1 MFTILVFFFKL
12 SFSTFFSIMFSYF
25 IIEEER
31 DNLGVVLFSLLGTS
45 LSLLVLQS
53 ENLYSGISLSILM
66 CSIIYLSYIF
76 FDISHED
83 KRLLFIFPGTIGVMV
98 GFGLIFESILIL
110 VFLYLAKNNLNYIY
124 ETESKDVDMSK
135 KQENDE

>member
-1 MFTILVFFFKL
+1 
-12 SFSTFFSIMFSYF
+12 MFSYF

-110 VFLYLAKNNLNYIY
+110 VFLYLVKNNLNYIY
-124 ETESKDVDMSK
+124 KTESNDINMSK

>member
-1 MFTILVFFFKL
+1 MC
-12 SFSTFFSIMFSYF
+12 FFSIMFSYF

-124 ETESKDVDMSK
+124 ETESNDINMSK

>member
-110 VFLYLAKNNLNYIY
+110 VFLYLVKNNLNYIY
-124 ETESKDVDMSK
+124 KTESNDINMSK
-135 KQENDE
+135 KEGLKS

>member
-31 DNLGVVLFSLLGTS
+31 DNLGVVLFGLLGTS

-110 VFLYLAKNNLNYIY
+110 VFLYLVKNNLNYIY
-124 ETESKDVDMSK
+124 ETESNDIDMSK